1 MCYDT
6 ISNIKKRINILEE
19 EKKLKILKEHKGYQL
34 IERYNK
40 RYIRF
45 FGGRDENM
53 PCEFP
58 ITQEQS
64 DKAIERTELIE
75 EYISQFKKKVF
86 WSAET
91 FFEIGIMEYIINALG
106 KNQEYAKKAYEKLC
120 KYKDIRD
127 EFYNYIMN
135 EEFSKEN
142 IIKVEGY
149 TAEELCNTTILNP
162 LGAYNYL
169 IYFFYSNEWCFP
181 SKFLE
186 FFSIPTCKTT
196 QFCPAKKSYFGIF
209 YTFYLHKL

>member
-45 FGGRDENM
+45 LGGRDENM

-75 EYISQFKKKVF
+75 EYIPQFKKKVF

-120 KYKDIRD
+120 KYQDIRN
-127 EFYNYIMN
+127 EFYNYVMN
-135 EEFSKEN
+135 EEFPKEN
-142 IIKVEGY
+142 IIKCEGY
-149 TAEELCNTTILNP
+149 SAEELCNTTILKP

-169 IYFFYSNEWCFP
+169 IYLRDNPEEALANLKAGLP
-181 SKFLE
+181 IK
-186 FFSIPTCKTT
+186 
-196 QFCPAKKSYFGIF
+196 
-209 YTFYLHKL
+209 

>member
-45 FGGRDENM
+45 LGGRDENM

-120 KYKDIRD
+120 KYQDIRN
-127 EFYNYIMN
+127 EFYNYVMN
-135 EEFSKEN
+135 EEFPKEN
-142 IIKVEGY
+142 IIKWMNQPEFKRVY
-149 TAEELCNTTILNP
+149 SAEELCNTTILKP

-169 IYFFYSNEWCFP
+169 IYLRDNPEEALANLKAGLP
-181 SKFLE
+181 IK
-186 FFSIPTCKTT
+186 
-196 QFCPAKKSYFGIF
+196 
-209 YTFYLHKL
+209 